1 MAACVE
7 AAEKQ
12 GESRHRKI
20 GRDETA
26 PRPSNV
32 PQALLDAP
40 SVDLLLSQALAR
52 GDRRGAGQ
60 LLVVHHA
67 DAVYATC
74 RALVRDRVLAED
86 LSQEAFTKALAALPT
101 FRGESQS
108 RTWLLSIA
116 RNVCL
121 DHLRRTKGPI
131 DERAEIDLEVQPSEI
146 PPPFELLAR
155 RGDVE
160 RSLAVLSEI
169 ERAIVVLHHAHG
181 VGYPELAG
189 SFGIAEGT
197 LRMRMSRALLKMRDA
212 LEPEPV
218 LGRRRS
224 EAAPAISG
232 AVPQPRKAAQESAHA
247 SAQRPAPKSVPGV
260 LDRLRSWWDP
270 PPPSEGQKPLGAPPP
285 PAVPRSPAA
294 PPAQSSAPPLPASPL
309 AASPSAAS
317 PSAASRASAAST
329 PSLWTMPA
337 ALRSRLLAALEG

>member
-1 MAACVE
+1 
-7 AAEKQ
+7 
-12 GESRHRKI
+12 
-20 GRDETA
+20 
-26 PRPSNV
+26 
-32 PQALLDAP
+32 LDAP

-86 LSQEAFTKALAALPT
+86 LSQEAFTKALAALPN

-131 DERAEIDLEVQPSEI
+131 DERAELDVEVQPSEI

-160 RSLAVLSEI
+160 RALGVLSEI

-212 LEPEPV
+212 LEPEAV
-218 LGRRRS
+218 LGAVRRRS
-224 EAAPAISG
+224 EAAAPAM
-232 AVPQPRKAAQESAHA
+232 AAPAMA
-247 SAQRPAPKSVPGV
+247 APAPQKSTQGSAPSVPASGV
-260 LDRLRSWWDP
+260 LDRLRAWWQPAAP
-270 PPPSEGQKPLGAPPP
+270 PAAAPPAPPAAPPAAAPPAPSAPPLGAPPP
-285 PAVPRSPAA
+285 RAVPRSPVPHSPSVWPSSPA
-294 PPAQSSAPPLPASPL
+294 PRPASSSQPNV
-309 AASPSAAS
+309 A
-317 PSAASRASAAST
+317 
-329 PSLWTMPA
+329 PSLWSMPA
-337 ALRSRLLAALEG
+337 TLRERLLAALDGANDV